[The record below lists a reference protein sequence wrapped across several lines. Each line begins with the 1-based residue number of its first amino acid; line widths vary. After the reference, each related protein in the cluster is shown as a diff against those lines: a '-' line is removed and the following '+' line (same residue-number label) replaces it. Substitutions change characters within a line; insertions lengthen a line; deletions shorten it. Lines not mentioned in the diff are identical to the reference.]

1 MRAVTLA
8 GCPHRPRGLPCSS
21 PLVSLLFMSES
32 AAVSRPLA
40 HLSPSLRSLC
50 LLALLVLAVLPH
62 RDAQAQSRRERDLDA
77 MKMQMAAA
85 EGRYRE
91 ALIKID
97 NNDPA
102 GLLESN
108 AALEDMEDVISAC
121 VKVKGCPMSQ
131 LLTSYKRLLKTD
143 VDARV
148 ATDAGDEDG
157 QALIDTELATGNVPS
172 SAEAAALLSADGQRF
187 VNMVQMN
194 PAVQAGIRR
203 WLTDMRVSL
212 VQSHENYQYLRHLMA
227 PSFQR
232 NGLPE
237 ALLFGIM
244 AKESTGRV
252 HIGSRAGAVGLL
264 QFMPATGR
272 RFGLGPDGTGFD
284 TRYDPRASADAAAS
298 YLNERYSE
306 LGNNIELWLA
316 AYNGGEGRALRVFR
330 AYPNRSF
337 WEESVYNQFPA
348 ETKDYVPMVIA
359 AAWLYLHPKEY
370 GLSFPKIDA
379 KPATIRLVRA
389 TSIYELT
396 ICLGN
401 GGTRDGYM
409 RALRNLNPRFEADG
423 WIASGTT
430 LNATVKIAGL
440 YNRYCIQGER
450 AELAKRLVES
460 EVSAAIVR
468 VGPLESVVATA
479 TGVDG
484 TVAPPEAQ
492 DKPKPKDTPKPK
504 AARQHKVERGDTLVS
519 IARKYSCDLR
529 DLAKANSIKG
539 PRYTVRPGQRL
550 TLQGCAG

>member
-1 MRAVTLA
+1 
-8 GCPHRPRGLPCSS
+8 
-21 PLVSLLFMSES
+21 MSES
-32 AAVSRPLA
+32 AAVSGPLA
-40 HLSPSLRSLC
+40 HPSPSLRSLC
-50 LLALLVLAVLPH
+50 LLALLVLVAFPH

-77 MKMQMAAA
+77 MKMQMAGA
-85 EGRYRE
+85 EGRYRD

-131 LLTSYKRLLKTD
+131 LLTSYKRLLKSD

-148 ATDAGDEDG
+148 ETDAGDEDG

-298 YLNERYSE
+298 YLSERYSE

-401 GGTRDGYM
+401 SGTRDGYM

-440 YNRYCIQGER
+440 YNRYCVQGER

-468 VGPLESVVATA
+468 VGPLEPVAA

-484 TVAPPEAQ
+484 TVAPAEAPAQ

-519 IARKYSCDLR
+519 IARKYSCDLG
-529 DLAKANSIKG
+529 DLAKANGIKG

-550 TLQGCAG
+550 KLQGCGG

>member
-1 MRAVTLA
+1 MARL
-8 GCPHRPRGLPCSS
+8 
-21 PLVSLLFMSES
+21 SL
-32 AAVSRPLA
+32 
-40 HLSPSLRSLC
+40 SLRPLC
-50 LLALLVLAVLPH
+50 LLALLALMVFPH
-62 RDAQAQSRRERDLDA
+62 RDVQAQSRRERELA
-77 MKMQMAAA
+77 GMTMRMAAA

-108 AALEDMEDVISAC
+108 AALEDMEDVIAAC
-121 VKVKGCPMSQ
+121 VKLKGCPMSQ

-143 VDARV
+143 ADAR
-148 ATDAGDEDG
+148 AADEEGDDDSESIVE
-157 QALIDTELATGNVPS
+157 AELPIGNVPP

-306 LGNNIELWLA
+306 LGGNNIELWLA
-316 AYNGGEGRALRVFR
+316 AYNGGEGRALRVYR
-330 AYPNRSF
+330 NSGGRSF
-337 WEESVYNQFPA
+337 WDASVYEQFPA

-370 GLSFPKIDA
+370 GLSFPKVDA
-379 KPATIRLVRA
+379 KPATIRLARP

-401 GGTRDGYM
+401 GGTRDGFM
-409 RALRNLNPRFEADG
+409 RALRNLNPRYEADG
-423 WIASGTT
+423 WIAGGTT
-430 LNATVKIAGL
+430 INATVKIAGL
-440 YNRYCIQGER
+440 YNRHCVQGER
-450 AELAKRLVES
+450 ADLAKRLVES
-460 EVSAAIVR
+460 SVNAAIVR
-468 VGPLESVVATA
+468 VGPIESVVATA
-479 TGVDG
+479 TGEDG
-484 TVAPPEAQ
+484 TVPPAGAQ
-492 DKPKPKDTPKPK
+492 AAVPEKPEPKGTTKPKPV
-504 AARQHKVERGDTLVS
+504 RQHKVERGDTLVS
-519 IARKYSCDLR
+519 IARRYSCGLG
-529 DLAKANSIKG
+529 DLAKVNGIKG

-550 TLQGCAG
+550 KLQGCGG